1 MNRIKKL
8 SKKTKL
14 DETAIKDIIII
25 NHTLNNLIAPKQL
38 KKVDLELSMDVIKFI
53 KNVAKI
59 LKVDEDSVLSY
70 FIAEYLKA
78 EKK

>member
-53 KNVAKI
+53 K
-59 LKVDEDSVLSY
+59 
-70 FIAEYLKA
+70 
-78 EKK
+78 